1 MKKMNLLVMSL
12 VSAAA
17 LSFTSCSSNDDLEGN
32 KADQA
37 KVDQFYMTLTV
48 ETPNASGTRTVQS
61 NKYDATAAES
71 KITSGTFF
79 LMDSKNKIVFSK
91 NVKNLEWDKAGK
103 TQLEIPVEDVIA
115 GAEYKVYFL
124 ANADSN
130 DPLNGTFSTTAT
142 KDNKFVGDYAKA
154 NNFAMFNENDNK
166 VNGNGYTVTFKDEN
180 KSKTNAAKVNET
192 IKLERVTARIDQPTS
207 DGAKIIAYPTDKD
220 HKTSDY
226 TAAEKKAMDD
236 AVAKVDKIELT
247 RYAISN
253 VANTTNIM
261 QKWDNT
267 QTNPQLLIPSSATG
281 FKYIQP
287 TDEFGTNTLFKNAV
301 YFNAIKD
308 TEGNVN
314 ANKDYVFENN
324 NNDAATS
331 MYFEYTVTLKDMTDA
346 DFDDGTFYR
355 YNNIIYKSFDDI
367 YKAYNDVE
375 GLFGGKTANQMK
387 EELKAAKTAPTAE
400 GEPTVESKL
409 DNFRQTNKIEVFNC
423 GKTYYK
429 MAIRDQFIGYANA
442 IQRNTVYQ
450 LNVKN
455 VFNIGA
461 QVPNG
466 TPDKDGLFYLDVE
479 VSVNPWVQ
487 NNYDVEL
494 K

>member
-17 LSFTSCSSNDDLEGN
+17 LSFTSCSSNDDLAGN
-32 KADQA
+32 AGQE
-37 KVDQFYMTLTV
+37 KVDGFYMTLTV
-48 ETPNASGTRTVQS
+48 QSPNASGTRTVQS
-61 NKYDATAAES
+61 NEYNASEAES
-71 KITSGTFF
+71 KITSGKFF
-79 LMDSKNKIVFSK
+79 LMDSKNKIVFHK
-91 NVKNLEWDKAGK
+91 EFTNLEWDKTGK
-103 TQLEIPVEDVIA
+103 TQLEIPVENVIA

-124 ANADSN
+124 ANANSD
-130 DPLNGTFSTTAT
+130 DPLNSTFSATAT
-142 KDNKFVGDYAKA
+142 TDNKFVGDIAKA
-154 NNFAMFNENDNK
+154 DNFAMFNENDK
-166 VNGNGYTVTFKDEN
+166 DVKGNSYTVTFTDEN
-180 KSKTNAAKVNET
+180 KSKANAAKVGKA

-207 DGAKIIAYPTDKD
+207 EGAKIIAYPTDKD
-220 HKTSDY
+220 HKTTDY

-236 AVAKVDKIELT
+236 AVAKVENIELT

-261 QKWDNT
+261 QKWNDA
-267 QTNPQLLIPSSATG
+267 QLLIPSSATG

-287 TDEFGTNTLFKNAV
+287 TDEFGTKTLFENAK

-308 TEGNVN
+308 KDGKVKD
-314 ANKDYVFENN
+314 NKDYVFENN
-324 NNDAATS
+324 NDNAATS
-331 MYFEYTVTLKDMTDA
+331 MYFEYKVTLKEAA
-346 DFDDGTFYR
+346 DKHKDFTDGTFYR
-355 YNNIIYKSFDDI
+355 YKNIIFTSFTDI
-367 YKAYNDVE
+367 KEAFKDVND
-375 GLFGGKTANQMK
+375 LFENKTAAALQK
-387 EELKAAKTAPTAE
+387 EVEDAKKATNSEAELD
-400 GEPTVESKL
+400 KL
-409 DNFRQTNKIEVFNC
+409 RREYDIEIFNE

-429 MAIRDQFIGYANA
+429 MAIRDKFIGYDNA

-455 VFNIGA
+455 VFNVGA

-487 NNYDVEL
+487 NSYDVEL

>member
-17 LSFTSCSSNDDLEGN
+17 LSFTSCSSNDDLDGN
-32 KADQA
+32 AGQE
-37 KVDQFYMTLTV
+37 KVDGFYMTLTV
-48 ETPNASGTRTVQS
+48 QSPNASGTRTVQS
-61 NKYDATAAES
+61 NEYNASEAES
-71 KITSGTFF
+71 KITSGKFF
-79 LMDSKNKIVFSK
+79 LMDSKNKIVFHK
-91 NVKNLEWDKAGK
+91 EFKNLEWDKTGK
-103 TQLEIPVEDVIA
+103 TQLEIPVENVIA

-124 ANADSN
+124 ANADSK
-130 DPLNGTFSTTAT
+130 DPLNSTFSAKATT
-142 KDNKFVGDYAKA
+142 DNKFVGDYAKA
-154 NNFAMFNENDNK
+154 DNFAMFNENDK
-166 VNGNGYTVTFKDEN
+166 DVKGNSYTVTFTDEN
-180 KSKTNAAKVNET
+180 KSKDNAAKVGKA

-207 DGAKIIAYPTDKD
+207 EGAKIIAYPEDEK

-236 AVAKVDKIELT
+236 AVAKVENIELT

-261 QKWDNT
+261 QKWNDT
-267 QTNPQLLIPSSATG
+267 QLLIPSSATG

-287 TDEFGTNTLFKNAV
+287 TDDFGTKTLFLNAK
-301 YFNAIKD
+301 YFNPIVKD
-308 TEGNVN
+308 ENGKVKDEH
-314 ANKDYVFENN
+314 KDYVFENN
-324 NNDAATS
+324 NDNAATS
-331 MYFEYTVTLKDMTDA
+331 MYFEYKVTLKAEAGDHK
-346 DFDDGTFYR
+346 DFSDGTFYR
-355 YNNIIYKSFDDI
+355 YKNIIYTSFTDI
-367 YKAYNDVE
+367 KEAFKDVND
-375 GLFGGKTANQMK
+375 LFENKTADALK
-387 EELKAAKTAPTAE
+387 KKVEDAKKATDSETELD
-400 GEPTVESKL
+400 KL
-409 DNFRQTNKIEVFNC
+409 RREYDIEIFNE

-455 VFNIGA
+455 VFNVGA

-487 NNYDVEL
+487 NSYDVEL

>member
-17 LSFTSCSSNDDLEGN
+17 LSFTSCSSNDELTNDNAG
-32 KADQA
+32 QA

-61 NKYDATAAES
+61 NEYNASEAES

-79 LMDSKNKIVFSK
+79 LMDSKNKIVFPK
-91 NVKNLEWDKAGK
+91 KFENLTWDKAGN
-103 TQLEIPVEDVIA
+103 TQLEIPVEEVIA
-115 GAEYKVYFL
+115 GVEYKVYFL
-124 ANADSN
+124 ANADSE
-130 DPLNGTFSTTAT
+130 DPLNSTFSTTAT
-142 KDNKFVGDYAKA
+142 TDNKFVGDYAKA
-154 NNFAMFNENDNK
+154 NNFAMFNENDTN
-166 VNGNGYTVTFKDEN
+166 VNGNSYTVTFKEEN
-180 KSKTNAAKVNET
+180 KSKTNAAKVNKT
-192 IKLERVTARIDQPTS
+192 IKLERITARIDQPTS
-207 DGAKIIAYPTDKD
+207 NVTEIKPYPTDEN
-220 HKTSDY
+220 HKETDY

-236 AVAKVDKIELT
+236 AVAKVDQIELT

-261 QKWDNT
+261 QKWNDT
-267 QTNPQLLIPSSATG
+267 QLLIPSSATG

-287 TDEFGTNTLFKNAV
+287 TEEFGTKTLFQNEE
-301 YFNAIKD
+301 YFHAIKD

-314 ANKDYVFENN
+314 NRKDYVFENN
-324 NNDAATS
+324 NDNAATS
-331 MYFEYTVTLKDMTDA
+331 MYFEYKVTLKDNAGTHK
-346 DFDDGTFYR
+346 DFPDGTFYR
-355 YNNIIYKSFDDI
+355 YKNMIFTSFTDI
-367 YKAYNDVE
+367 KETFKDVND
-375 GLFGGKTANQMK
+375 LFENKTADALKK
-387 EELKAAKTAPTAE
+387 EVEDAKNSETELD
-400 GEPTVESKL
+400 KL
-409 DNFRQTNKIEVFNC
+409 RREYDIEIFNE

-429 MAIRDQFIGYANA
+429 MAIRDKFIGYANA

>member
-1 MKKMNLLVMSL
+1 MSL

-61 NKYDATAAES
+61 NEYNASEAES

-91 NVKNLEWDKAGK
+91 KVENLEWDKAGK

-124 ANADSN
+124 ANADSS
-130 DPLNGTFSTTAT
+130 DPLNSTFTAT
-142 KDNKFVGDYAKA
+142 DDNKFVGDYAKA
-154 NNFAMFNENDNK
+154 NNFAMFNENDKN
-166 VNGNGYTVTFKDEN
+166 VNGNSYTVTFKDEN
-180 KSKTNAAKVNET
+180 KSKTNAAKVNKT

-207 DGAKIIAYPTDKD
+207 NETSIKPYPTDEN
-220 HKTSDY
+220 HKA
-226 TAAEKKAMDD
+226 TAAEKKAMAD
-236 AVAKVDKIELT
+236 AIDRVAKIELT
-247 RYAISN
+247 SYAISN

-261 QKWDNT
+261 QQWNDT
-267 QTNPQLLIPSSATG
+267 QLLIPSTAKG
-281 FKYIQP
+281 LKYIQP
-287 TDEFGTNTLFKNAV
+287 TDEFGTKTLFLNAK
-301 YFNAIKD
+301 YFNPIVKD
-308 TEGNVN
+308 ENGKVKDEH
-314 ANKDYVFENN
+314 KDYVFENN
-324 NNDAATS
+324 NDNEATS

-346 DFDDGTFYR
+346 DFADGTFYR

-375 GLFGGKTANQMK
+375 GLFSGKTAKEMK
-387 EELKAAKTAPTAE
+387 DLLTAAKNDKD
-400 GEPTVESKL
+400 VESKL
-409 DNFRQTNKIEVFNC
+409 DEFRNTYKIEVFNC

>member
-17 LSFTSCSSNDDLEGN
+17 LSFTSCSSNDDLAGN
-32 KADQA
+32 AGQE
-37 KVDQFYMTLTV
+37 KVDGFYMTLTV
-48 ETPNASGTRTVQS
+48 QTPNASGTRTVQS
-61 NKYDATAAES
+61 NEYNASEAES

-91 NVKNLEWDKAGK
+91 KVENLAWDKTGK
-103 TQLEIPVEDVIA
+103 TQLEIPVENVIA

-124 ANADSN
+124 ANADNN
-130 DPLNGTFSTTAT
+130 DPLNSTFTAT
-142 KDNKFVGDYAKA
+142 EANKFVGEYAKA
-154 NNFAMFNENDNK
+154 NNFAMFNENDKK

-207 DGAKIIAYPTDKD
+207 EEVKIKAYPTDEN
-220 HKTSDY
+220 HKA
-226 TAAEKKAMDD
+226 TAAEKKAMED

-261 QKWDNT
+261 QKWNDT
-267 QTNPQLLIPSSATG
+267 QLLIPSSATG

-287 TDEFGTNTLFKNAV
+287 TDEFGSKTLFLNKEYFHAV
-301 YFNAIKD
+301 KD
-308 TEGNVN
+308 TEGNVKDH
-314 ANKDYVFENN
+314 KDYVFENN
-324 NNDAATS
+324 NANAATS
-331 MYFEYTVTLKDMTDA
+331 MYFEYKVTLKDEA
-346 DFDDGTFYR
+346 GEHKDFSDGTFYR
-355 YNNIIYKSFDDI
+355 YKNIIYTSFTDI
-367 YKAYNDVE
+367 KEAFKDVND
-375 GLFGGKTANQMK
+375 LFENKTANALQK
-387 EELKAAKTAPTAE
+387 EVEDAKKATDSETELD
-400 GEPTVESKL
+400 KL
-409 DNFRQTNKIEVFNC
+409 RREYDIEIFNE

-429 MAIRDQFIGYANA
+429 MAIKDKFIGYDNA

-455 VFNIGA
+455 IFNVGA

-466 TPDKDGLFYLDVE
+466 TPDKEGLFYLDVE
-479 VSVNPWVQ
+479 VSVNPWVL
-487 NNYDVEL
+487 NSYDVDL
-494 K
+494 Q

>member
-17 LSFTSCSSNDDLEGN
+17 LSFTSCSSNDDLDGN
-32 KADQA
+32 AGQEKADG
-37 KVDQFYMTLTV
+37 FYMTLTV
-48 ETPNASGTRTVQS
+48 QSPNASGTRTVQS
-61 NKYDATAAES
+61 NEYNASEAES
-71 KITSGTFF
+71 RITSGTFF
-79 LMDSKNKIVFSK
+79 LMDSKNKIVFHQK
-91 NVKNLEWDKAGK
+91 VANLTWDKTGK
-103 TQLEIPVEDVIA
+103 TQLEIPVEHVVA

-130 DPLNGTFSTTAT
+130 DPLNSTFSTTAT
-142 KDNKFVGDYAKA
+142 PDNKFVGDYAKA
-154 NNFAMFNENDNK
+154 NNFAMFNENDKN
-166 VNGNGYTVTFKDEN
+166 VNGNSYTVTFTDEN

-192 IKLERVTARIDQPTS
+192 IKLERVTARIDQPTTE
-207 DGAKIIAYPTDKD
+207 GTKIIAYPTDKD

-236 AVAKVDKIELT
+236 AVAKVDNIELT

-261 QKWDNT
+261 QKWNDT
-267 QTNPQLLIPSSATG
+267 QLLIPSSATG

-287 TDEFGTNTLFKNAV
+287 TEEFGTKTLFLNAG
-301 YFNAIKD
+301 YFNPIVKD
-308 TEGNVN
+308 ENGKH
-314 ANKDYVFENN
+314 KDYVFENN

-331 MYFEYTVTLKDMTDA
+331 MYFEYKVTLKDEEGKHR
-346 DFDDGTFYR
+346 DFPKEDGTFYR
-355 YNNIIYKSFDDI
+355 YNNIIYTSFEDI
-367 YKAYNDVE
+367 FAAYNDVK
-375 GLFGGKTANQMK
+375 GLFENKKADVLKK
-387 EELKAAKTAPTAE
+387 EVEDAKGATDSEAELD
-400 GEPTVESKL
+400 KL
-409 DNFRQTNKIEVFNC
+409 RQKYNIEIFNC

-429 MAIRDQFIGYANA
+429 MAIRDKFIGYANA

-487 NNYDVEL
+487 NNNDVEL

>member
-17 LSFTSCSSNDDLEGN
+17 LSFTSCSSNDDLAGN
-32 KADQA
+32 AGQE
-37 KVDQFYMTLTV
+37 KVDGFYMTLTV
-48 ETPNASGTRTVQS
+48 QSPNASGTRTVQS
-61 NKYDATAAES
+61 NEYNASEAES
-71 KITSGTFF
+71 KITSGKFF
-79 LMDSKNKIVFSK
+79 LMDSKNKIVFHK
-91 NVKNLEWDKAGK
+91 KFENLTWDKTGK
-103 TQLEIPVEDVIA
+103 TQLEIPVEDVVA

-124 ANADSN
+124 ANADSE
-130 DPLNGTFSTTAT
+130 DPLNSTFSTTAT
-142 KDNKFVGDYAKA
+142 KDNQFVGDYAKA
-154 NNFAMFNENDNK
+154 NNFAMFNENDK
-166 VNGNGYTVTFKDEN
+166 DVNGNSYTVIFQDEN
-180 KSKTNAAKVNET
+180 KSKTNAAKVNKT

-207 DGAKIIAYPTDKD
+207 NVTEIKAYPTDKD

-261 QKWDNT
+261 QKWNDT
-267 QTNPQLLIPSSATG
+267 QLLIPSATG

-287 TDEFGTNTLFKNAV
+287 TDEFGTKTLFKNAG
-301 YFNAIKD
+301 YFNAIVKD
-308 TEGNVN
+308 EKGKVKDEH
-314 ANKDYVFENN
+314 KDYVFENN
-324 NNDAATS
+324 NDNAATS
-331 MYFEYTVTLKDMTDA
+331 MYFEYKVTLKDNAGTQK
-346 DFDDGTFYR
+346 DFTDGTFYR
-355 YNNIIYKSFDDI
+355 YKNIIFTSFTDI
-367 YKAYNDVE
+367 KEAFKDVND
-375 GLFGGKTANQMK
+375 LFENKTAAALQK
-387 EELKAAKTAPTAE
+387 EVADAKIAADSEAELD
-400 GEPTVESKL
+400 KL
-409 DNFRQTNKIEVFNC
+409 RREYDIEIFNE

-429 MAIRDQFIGYANA
+429 MAIRDQFIGYANT
-442 IQRNTVYQ
+442 IQRNSVYQ
-450 LNVKN
+450 LKVNN
-455 VFNIGA
+455 VFNVGA

>member
-17 LSFTSCSSNDDLEGN
+17 LSFTSCSSNDELDDNNAG
-32 KADQA
+32 QA

-61 NKYDATAAES
+61 NEYNASEAES

-91 NVKNLEWDKAGK
+91 KVENLEWDKAGK
-103 TQLEIPVEDVIA
+103 TQLEIPVEKVIA

-124 ANADSN
+124 ANADSE
-130 DPLNGTFSTTAT
+130 DPLNSTFSAT
-142 KDNKFVGDYAKA
+142 DDNKFVGDYALA
-154 NNFAMFNENDNK
+154 NKFAMFNENDKN
-166 VNGNGYTVTFKDEN
+166 VDGNSYTVTFKDEN
-180 KSKTNAAKVNET
+180 KSKTNAAKVNKT

-207 DGAKIIAYPTDKD
+207 NETSIKPYPTDEN
-220 HKTSDY
+220 HKATE
-226 TAAEKKAMDD
+226 AEKKAMAD
-236 AVAKVDKIELT
+236 AIAKVDNIELT

-261 QKWDNT
+261 QQWDYT
-267 QTNPQLLIPSSATG
+267 QTKPQLLIPSSATD

-287 TDEFGTNTLFKNAV
+287 TGEFGTKTLFLNAK
-301 YFNAIKD
+301 YFNPIVKD
-308 TEGNVN
+308 ENGKH
-314 ANKDYVFENN
+314 KDYVFENN
-324 NNDAATS
+324 NNDKATS
-331 MYFEYTVTLKDMTDA
+331 MYFEYKVTLKDEEGKHR
-346 DFDDGTFYR
+346 DFSKDDGTFYR
-355 YNNIIYKSFDDI
+355 YNNIIYTSFEDI
-367 YKAYNDVE
+367 FAAYNDVK
-375 GLFGGKTANQMK
+375 GLFENKTADALKK
-387 EELKAAKTAPTAE
+387 EVEEAKKATDSEAELD
-400 GEPTVESKL
+400 KL
-409 DNFRQTNKIEVFNC
+409 RQKYNIEIFNE

-429 MAIRDQFIGYANA
+429 MAIRDKFIGYDNA

-455 VFNIGA
+455 IFNVGA

-479 VSVNPWVQ
+479 VSVNPWVL
-487 NNYDVEL
+487 NSYDVDL

>member
-61 NKYDATAAES
+61 NEENASEAES
-71 KITSGTFF
+71 KITSGKFF
-79 LMDSKNKIVFSK
+79 LMDSKNKIVFRQK
-91 NVKNLEWDKAGK
+91 VENLTWDKTGK
-103 TQLEIPVEDVIA
+103 TQLEIPVKDVVA

-124 ANADSN
+124 ANADSE
-130 DPLNGTFSTTAT
+130 DPLNSTFSTTAT
-142 KDNKFVGDYAKA
+142 PDNKFVGDYAKA
-154 NNFAMFNENDNK
+154 NNFAMFNENDKN
-166 VNGNGYTVTFKDEN
+166 VNGNGYTVTFTDEN
-180 KSKTNAAKVNET
+180 KSKTNAAKVKT
-192 IKLERVTARIDQPTS
+192 IKLERVTARIDQPKSEGT
-207 DGAKIIAYPTDKD
+207 KIVAFTEDEY
-220 HKTSDY
+220 HKA
-226 TAAEKKAMDD
+226 TAVEKEAMAD
-236 AVAKVDKIELT
+236 AIAKVDKIELT

-261 QKWDNT
+261 QQWNDT
-267 QTNPQLLIPSSATG
+267 QLLIPSSATG

-287 TDEFGTNTLFKNAV
+287 TAEFGTKTLFQNEE
-301 YFNAIKD
+301 YFHAIKD

-314 ANKDYVFENN
+314 DRKDYVFENN
-324 NNDAATS
+324 NDNAATS
-331 MYFEYTVTLKDMTDA
+331 MYFEYKVTLKDNAGTHK
-346 DFDDGTFYR
+346 DFPDGTFYR
-355 YNNIIYKSFDDI
+355 YKNIIFTSFTDI
-367 YKAYNDVE
+367 KEAFKDVND
-375 GLFGGKTANQMK
+375 LFENKTADALKK
-387 EELKAAKTAPTAE
+387 EVEDAKNSETELD
-400 GEPTVESKL
+400 KL
-409 DNFRQTNKIEVFNC
+409 RREYDIEIFNE

-455 VFNIGA
+455 VFNVGA

-466 TPDKDGLFYLDVE
+466 TPDKEGLFYLDVE
-479 VSVNPWVQ
+479 VSVNPWVL
-487 NNYDVEL
+487 NSYDVDL
-494 K
+494 Q

>member
-17 LSFTSCSSNDDLEGN
+17 LSFTSCSSNDDLAGDAGQE
-32 KADQA
+32 
-37 KVDQFYMTLTV
+37 KVDGFYMTLTV
-48 ETPNASGTRTVQS
+48 QTPNASGTRTVQS
-61 NKYDATAAES
+61 NEYNASEAES

-91 NVKNLEWDKAGK
+91 KVAKLEWDKTGK
-103 TQLEIPVEDVIA
+103 TQLEIPVENVIA

-124 ANADSN
+124 ANADRN
-130 DPLNGTFSTTAT
+130 DPLNSTFSATAT
-142 KDNKFVGDYAKA
+142 ENNKFVGDYAKA
-154 NNFAMFNENDNK
+154 NNFAMFNENDKN
-166 VNGNGYTVTFKDEN
+166 VNGNSYTVTFKDEN

-207 DGAKIIAYPTDKD
+207 EGAKIIAYPTDEK

-236 AVAKVDKIELT
+236 AVAKVEKIELT

-261 QKWDNT
+261 QKWDYT
-267 QTNPQLLIPSSATG
+267 QTKPQLLIPSSATG

-287 TDEFGTNTLFKNAV
+287 TGEFGTKTLFENAK

-308 TEGNVN
+308 TEGNVKDH
-314 ANKDYVFENN
+314 KDYVFENN
-324 NNDAATS
+324 NANAATS
-331 MYFEYTVTLKDMTDA
+331 MYFEYKVTLKAEAGDHK
-346 DFDDGTFYR
+346 DFSDGTFYR
-355 YNNIIYKSFDDI
+355 YKNIIYTSFTDI
-367 YKAYNDVE
+367 KEAFKDVND
-375 GLFGGKTANQMK
+375 LFENKTADALKK
-387 EELKAAKTAPTAE
+387 EVEDAKKATDSETELD
-400 GEPTVESKL
+400 KL
-409 DNFRQTNKIEVFNC
+409 RREYDIEIFNE

-455 VFNIGA
+455 VFNVGA

-466 TPDKDGLFYLDVE
+466 TPDKEGLFYLDVT
-479 VSVNPWVQ
+479 VSVNPWVL
-487 NNYDVEL
+487 NNQDVDL

>member
-1 MKKMNLLVMSL
+1 MSL

-61 NKYDATAAES
+61 NEYNASEAES

-91 NVKNLEWDKAGK
+91 KVENLEWDKAGK

-124 ANADSN
+124 ANADSS
-130 DPLNGTFSTTAT
+130 DPLNSTFTAT
-142 KDNKFVGDYAKA
+142 DDNKFVGDYAKA
-154 NNFAMFNENDNK
+154 NNFAMFNENDKN
-166 VNGNGYTVTFKDEN
+166 VNGNSYTVTFKDEN
-180 KSKTNAAKVNET
+180 KSKTNAAKVNKT

-207 DGAKIIAYPTDKD
+207 NETSIKPYPTDEN
-220 HKTSDY
+220 HKA
-226 TAAEKKAMDD
+226 TAAEKKAMAD
-236 AVAKVDKIELT
+236 AIDRVAKIELT
-247 RYAISN
+247 SYAISN

-261 QKWDNT
+261 QQWNDT
-267 QTNPQLLIPSSATG
+267 QLLIPSTAKG
-281 FKYIQP
+281 LKYIQP
-287 TDEFGTNTLFKNAV
+287 TDEFGTKTLFLNAK
-301 YFNAIKD
+301 YFNPIVKEENGKVKD
-308 TEGNVN
+308 EH
-314 ANKDYVFENN
+314 KDYVFENN
-324 NNDAATS
+324 NDNAATS
-331 MYFEYTVTLKDMTDA
+331 MYFEYKVTLKDKAGTHK
-346 DFDDGTFYR
+346 DFSDGTFYR
-355 YNNIIYKSFDDI
+355 YNNIIYTSFEDI
-367 YKAYNDVE
+367 FAAYNDVK
-375 GLFGGKTANQMK
+375 GLFNDQKADALKKEVEDAKKTTDSEA
-387 EELKAAKTAPTAE
+387 ELD
-400 GEPTVESKL
+400 KL
-409 DNFRQTNKIEVFNC
+409 RQKYNIEIFNE